1 MKVSIVSGGFDPVHV
16 GHLELFQK
24 ARDLSDALW
33 VIVNSDDFLTNK
45 KGEPFMPF
53 DERATIL
60 SNCKHRHRSNCLRY
74 TENFKRKIPPKR
86 ISVLQWRRQ
95 NKR

>member
-45 KGEPFMPF
+45 KG
-53 DERATIL
+53 R
-60 SNCKHRHRSNCLRY
+60 
-74 TENFKRKIPPKR
+74 
-86 ISVLQWRRQ
+86 
-95 NKR
+95 

>member
-53 DERATIL
+53 EPQSLVTLGSSI
-60 SNCKHRHRSNCLRY
+60 
-74 TENFKRKIPPKR
+74 
-86 ISVLQWRRQ
+86 
-95 NKR
+95 